1 MLSYQ
6 HGYHAGNPADIHK
19 HLTLIAVSQY
29 LLKKEAGIHFFDTHA
44 GKGLYDLHDAQAQ
57 KRQEYVSG
65 VSETIAHREKLTAAD
80 SSAQAWQHYFA
91 ELDHLHRGAVS
102 DTNLAKYPGSPH
114 WVSSLRRGHDRHTV
128 FELHPGEH
136 QALAELNNN
145 HTGFVVHGDGLA
157 GVVRML
163 PAKTPRLLV
172 LIDPA
177 YELPTEYTDVATTV
191 QDILK
196 KSRHAVVLV
205 WYPLLPAD
213 KHLEM
218 CEKLTSQLDAPVL
231 QSEWVHKERTS
242 DWGMYGSGVLIVNPP
257 WQLDQ
262 QLAELFQPL
271 AKALGKPTEH
281 RLQHFNSSE

>member
-44 GKGLYDLHDAQAQ
+44 GKGLYNLRDEQAQ
-57 KRQEYVSG
+57 KRQEYVTG
-65 VSETIAHREKLTAAD
+65 VSETIAHRQSLTAE
-80 SSAQAWQHYFA
+80 AWQHYFA
-91 ELDHLHRGAVS
+91 ELDLLHNGAVS
-102 DTNLAKYPGSPH
+102 TKSLAQYPGSPH
-114 WVSSLRRGHDRHTV
+114 WMSSLRRSHDRHTV

-136 QALAELNNN
+136 EALASLNKD
-145 HTGFVVHGDGLA
+145 HTGFVVKGDGLS

-163 PAKTPRLLV
+163 PPKTPRLLA

-177 YELPTEYTDVATTV
+177 YELPQEYIDVTTTV
-191 QDILK
+191 QSILK
-196 KSRHAVVLV
+196 KSRHAVILV

-213 KHLEM
+213 KHLGL
-218 CEKLTSQLDAPVL
+218 CESITKQVDAAVL
-231 QSEWVHKERTS
+231 QSEWVHKERTV
-242 DWGMYGSGVLIVNPP
+242 DWGMYGSGVLIINPP

-262 QLAELFQPL
+262 QLAEIFQPF

-281 RLQHFNSSE
+281 RLMQFNSTN

>member
-29 LLKKEAGIHFFDTHA
+29 LLRKEAAIHFFDTHA
-44 GKGLYDLHDAQAQ
+44 GKGLYSLHDDQAQ
-57 KRQEYVSG
+57 KRQEYVTG
-65 VSETIAHREKLTAAD
+65 VSETITHRKVLTAA
-80 SSAQAWQHYFA
+80 AWQHYFA
-91 ELDHLHRGAVS
+91 ELDRLHKGCVS
-102 DTNLAKYPGSPH
+102 SASLAQYPGSPH
-114 WVSSLRRGHDRHTV
+114 WMSSLRRSHDRHTV

-136 QALAELNNN
+136 KALASLNKD
-145 HTGFVVHGDGLA
+145 HTGFVVHGDGLS

-163 PAKTPRLLV
+163 PPKTPRLLV

-177 YELPTEYTDVATTV
+177 YELPQEYPDVAATV
-191 QDILK
+191 ENILK

-213 KHLEM
+213 KHLAL
-218 CEKLTSQLDAPVL
+218 CERLTKNIAAPVL
-231 QSEWVHKERTS
+231 QSEWVHKERIS

-257 WQLDQ
+257 WQLEQ
-262 QLAELFQPL
+262 QLADIFQPF

-281 RLQHFNSSE
+281 RLKQFNSAN